1 MMELINVNQEVL
13 NTKDKVKIDLIK
25 NGQEFLEDFQI
36 NHEFLLR
43 SVSIIYRYLSVNQK
57 IPNNL
62 FKFFI
67 AAYYIVERH
76 PRAFPV
82 HDSKKKFC
90 RIFGNIQQNSLEY
103 CVDKIIGALDMI
115 KILDDK
121 NFPYFIDRKSDVAF
135 KLAKSIVKFEVEK
148 ASMNFML
155 YHQPLNSQI
164 LTEKIIEE
172 LIFEMKI
179 FPEEL
184 FRQIYDILLEM
195 IDNLLIDH
203 NQYVKM
209 QEKYFI

>member
-13 NTKDKVKIDLIK
+13 NTKDKIKIDLIK
-25 NGQEFLEDFQI
+25 DGQEFLEDFAI
-36 NHEFLLR
+36 NHEFMLR
-43 SVSIIYRYLSVNQK
+43 SVSIIYRYLSINQK

-67 AAYYIVERH
+67 AAYYIVTRH
-76 PRAFPV
+76 PRAFPA
-82 HDSKKKFC
+82 HDSKKRFC
-90 RIFGNIQQNSLEY
+90 RMFGIQQSSLEY

-135 KLAKSIVKFEVEK
+135 KLAKSIVKFEVDK
-148 ASMNFML
+148 ASINFML
-155 YHQPLNSQI
+155 YHQPINSQI
-164 LTEKIIEE
+164 LTESIIAE
-172 LIFEMKI
+172 LIFDMKI

-184 FRQIYDILLEM
+184 FRQFYEIILEM
-195 IDNLLIDH
+195 VDNLLINY

>member
-25 NGQEFLEDFQI
+25 DGQEFLEEFAI

-43 SVSIIYRYLSVNQK
+43 SVSIIYRYLSINQK

-90 RIFGNIQQNSLEY
+90 RMFGIQQSSLEY

-121 NFPYFIDRKSDVAF
+121 NFPYFIDRKSDVAY
-135 KLAKSIVKFEVEK
+135 KLAKSIVKCEVDK

-164 LTEKIIEE
+164 LTESIITE
-172 LIFEMKI
+172 IMFEMKI

-184 FRQIYDILLEM
+184 FRQFYDIILEM
-195 IDNLLIDH
+195 VDNLLIDH

>member
-13 NTKDKVKIDLIK
+13 NTKDKIKIDLIK
-25 NGQEFLEDFQI
+25 DGQEFLEDFAI
-36 NHEFLLR
+36 NHEFMLR
-43 SVSIIYRYLSVNQK
+43 SVSIIYRYLSVNQR

-67 AAYYIVERH
+67 AAYYIVTRH

-90 RIFGNIQQNSLEY
+90 RMFQIQQSSLEY
-103 CVDKIIGALDMI
+103 CVDKIVGVLDMI

-135 KLAKSIVKFEVEK
+135 KLTKSIVKFEVDN
-148 ASMNFML
+148 ASMNLML
-155 YHQPLNSQI
+155 YHQPITSQI
-164 LTEKIIEE
+164 LTEKIIKE
-172 LIFEMKI
+172 LIFEMNI

-184 FRQIYDILLEM
+184 FRQFYDIILDM
-195 IDNLLIDH
+195 VDNLLIDYS
-203 NQYVKM
+203 QYVRM
-209 QEKYFI
+209 QQKYFI

>member
-25 NGQEFLEDFQI
+25 DGQEFLEDFDI

-43 SVSIIYRYLSVNQK
+43 SVSIIYRYLSFNQK

-76 PRAFPV
+76 PRAFPI

-90 RIFGNIQQNSLEY
+90 RMFGIQQSSLEY
-103 CVDKIIGALDMI
+103 CVDKITGALDMI
-115 KILDDK
+115 KVLDDK

-135 KLAKSIVKFEVEK
+135 KLAKSVVKFEVDK
-148 ASMNFML
+148 ASINFML
-155 YHQPLNSQI
+155 YHQPINSQI
-164 LTEKIIEE
+164 LTESIITE

-184 FRQIYDILLEM
+184 FRQFYDIILEM
-195 IDNLLIDH
+195 VDNLLIDY

>member
-13 NTKDKVKIDLIK
+13 NTKDKVKIELIK
-25 NGQEFLEDFQI
+25 DGQEFLEDFQI

-43 SVSIIYRYLSVNQK
+43 SVSIIYRYLSINQK

-62 FKFFI
+62 FKFFL
-67 AAYYIVERH
+67 AAYYIVTRH

-82 HDSKKKFC
+82 HDSKKNFC
-90 RIFGNIQQNSLEY
+90 RMFQIQQSSLEY
-103 CVDKIIGALDMI
+103 CVDKIVGVLDMI

-121 NFPYFIDRKSDVAF
+121 NFPYFIDRKSDIAF

-155 YHQPLNSQI
+155 YHQPINSQI
-164 LTEKIIEE
+164 LTESIITE

-184 FRQIYDILLEM
+184 FRQFYDIILERV
-195 IDNLLIDH
+195 DNLLVDY

>member
-1 MMELINVNQEVL
+1 MMELLNVNQEVL
-13 NTKDKVKIDLIK
+13 NTKDRIKIDLIK
-25 NGQEFLEDFQI
+25 DGQEFLEDFEI
-36 NHEFLLR
+36 NHELLLR
-43 SVSIIYRYLSVNQK
+43 SVSIIYRYLSINQK

-76 PRAFPV
+76 PRAFPA

-90 RIFGNIQQNSLEY
+90 RMFGIQQSSLEY
-103 CVDKIIGALDMI
+103 CVDKIRGALDMI

-135 KLAKSIVKFEVEK
+135 KLAKSIVKFEVER
-148 ASMNFML
+148 ASTNFML
-155 YHQPLNSQI
+155 YHQPINSQL
-164 LTEKIIEE
+164 LTESIITE

-184 FRQIYDILLEM
+184 FRQFYDIILEM
-195 IDNLLIDH
+195 VDNLLIDYS
-203 NQYVKM
+203 QYVRM
-209 QEKYFI
+209 QQKYFI

>member
-13 NTKDKVKIDLIK
+13 NTKDKIKIDLIK
-25 NGQEFLEDFQI
+25 DGQEFLEDFEI
-36 NHEFLLR
+36 SHEFMLR
-43 SVSIIYRYLSVNQK
+43 SVSIIYRYLSINQK

-62 FKFFI
+62 FKFFL
-67 AAYYIVERH
+67 AAYYIVTRH

-82 HDSKKKFC
+82 HDSKKNFC
-90 RIFGNIQQNSLEY
+90 RMFQIQQSSLEY
-103 CVDKIIGALDMI
+103 CVDKIVGVLDMI

-121 NFPYFIDRKSDVAF
+121 NFPYFIDRKSDIAF

-155 YHQPLNSQI
+155 YHQPINSQI
-164 LTEKIIEE
+164 LTESIITE

-184 FRQIYDILLEM
+184 FRQFYDIILERV
-195 IDNLLIDH
+195 DNLLVDY

>member
-13 NTKDKVKIDLIK
+13 NTKDRVKIDLIK
-25 NGQEFLEDFQI
+25 DGQEFLEEFAI

-43 SVSIIYRYLSVNQK
+43 SVSIIYRYLSINQK

-90 RIFGNIQQNSLEY
+90 RMFGIQQSSLEY

-121 NFPYFIDRKSDVAF
+121 NFPYFLDRKSDVAF
-135 KLAKSIVKFEVEK
+135 KLAKSIVKCEVDK

-164 LTEKIIEE
+164 LTESIITE
-172 LIFEMKI
+172 IMFEMKI

-184 FRQIYDILLEM
+184 FRQFYDIILEM
-195 IDNLLIDH
+195 VDNLLIDH

>member
-25 NGQEFLEDFQI
+25 DGQEFLEDFEI

-43 SVSIIYRYLSVNQK
+43 SVSIIYRYLSINQK

-67 AAYYIVERH
+67 AAYYIVTRH
-76 PRAFPV
+76 PRAFPA
-82 HDSKKKFC
+82 HNSKKKFC
-90 RIFGNIQQNSLEY
+90 RIFGIQQSSLEY
-103 CVDKIIGALDMI
+103 CVDKIIGALDML

-155 YHQPLNSQI
+155 YHQPVNSQI
-164 LTEKIIEE
+164 LTESIITE

-184 FRQIYDILLEM
+184 FRQFYDIILEM
-195 IDNLLIDH
+195 VDNLLIDY

>member
-25 NGQEFLEDFQI
+25 DGQEFLEDFQI

-43 SVSIIYRYLSVNQK
+43 SVSIIYRYLSINQK
-57 IPNNL
+57 IPQNL

-67 AAYYIVERH
+67 GAYYIVERH

-90 RIFGNIQQNSLEY
+90 RMFGIQQSSLEY

-135 KLAKSIVKFEVEK
+135 KLTKSIVKCEVDK

-164 LTEKIIEE
+164 LTEKIITE
-172 LIFEMKI
+172 IMFEMKI

-184 FRQIYDILLEM
+184 FRQFYDIILEM
-195 IDNLLIDH
+195 VDNLLIDH

>member
-25 NGQEFLEDFQI
+25 DGQEFLEDFDI

-43 SVSIIYRYLSVNQK
+43 SVSIIYRYLSINK
-57 IPNNL
+57 NIPNNL

-76 PRAFPV
+76 PRAFPA

-90 RIFGNIQQNSLEY
+90 RMFAIKQNSLEY
-103 CVDKIIGALDMI
+103 CVDKITGALDMI
-115 KILDDK
+115 KVLDDK
-121 NFPYFIDRKSDVAF
+121 NFPYFIDRRSDVAF
-135 KLAKSIVKFEVEK
+135 KLAKNIVKFEVEK

-164 LTEKIIEE
+164 LTEKIIQQ

-184 FRQIYDILLEM
+184 FRQFYDIVLEM
-195 IDNLLIDH
+195 VDNLLIDH

>member
-13 NTKDKVKIDLIK
+13 NTKDKVRIDLIK
-25 NGQEFLEDFQI
+25 DGQEFLEDFEI

-43 SVSIIYRYLSVNQK
+43 SVSIIYRYLSFNQK

-67 AAYYIVERH
+67 AAYYIVTRH
-76 PRAFPV
+76 PRAFPA

-90 RIFGNIQQNSLEY
+90 RIFGIQQSSLEY
-103 CVDKIIGALDMI
+103 CVDKIIGALDML

-155 YHQPLNSQI
+155 YHQPINSQI
-164 LTEKIIEE
+164 LTESIITE

-184 FRQIYDILLEM
+184 FRQFYDIILEM
-195 IDNLLIDH
+195 VDNLLIDY